1 MSNINPKPD
10 ERRANIAFANR
21 LRALRKATG
30 HGLRV
35 FADAIG
41 ISKNEYTKYELAE
54 CQPPYDVLLEIK
66 RFTSCDLDFLVTGKR
81 FDEKQPSQQNFADQ
95 FTSDAFQYPLPT
107 RSWYWETDAQH
118 RVVLSCRP
126 LEERSTP
133 AGAIGMTMWEYNEV
147 DLERDE
153 RWKRQKENFEARR
166 PFENFAYRGRKE
178 FLKVTGKPVFDAN
191 GRFQGYCGYCIEAS
205 QQDVFKAFNVEAPAE
220 THKSS

>member
-1 MSNINPKPD
+1 MNNIDFKPD
-10 ERRANIAFANR
+10 ERMANIAFANR

-41 ISKNEYTKYELAE
+41 IREDEYTKYELAE

-66 RFTSCDLDFLVTGKR
+66 CFTSCDLDFLVTGKR
-81 FDEKQPSQQNFADQ
+81 FDEKRLSQQNVADQ
-95 FTSDAFQYPLPT
+95 FTSEAFSYPQHT
-107 RSWYWETDAQH
+107 RGWHWETDAQH

-126 LEERSTP
+126 IEERSTP
-133 AGAIGMTMWEYNEV
+133 AGAIGMTMWDYNEV

-153 RWKRQKENFEARR
+153 RWKRHKEIVEARR
-166 PFENFAYRGRKE
+166 PFENFVYQGRKE

-191 GRFQGYCGYCIEAS
+191 GRFQGHCGFCTEAS
-205 QQDVFKAFNVEAPAE
+205 QQDVSDAFKTEPSAE
-220 THKSS
+220 TQKP